1 MEDLIIFRIFLTF
14 PLIGLLIPDSG
25 LLWLDFK
32 HRVPTG
38 HIIIELTLLTSI
50 IICSAGIAYMKRKS
64 NREVNSESLVNA

>member
-25 LLWLDFK
+25 LLMLDFK
-32 HRVPTG
+32 HHVPTG

-64 NREVNSESLVNA
+64 NREVNSESFVNA